1 MTKIIQKMCLR
12 WNLYLLKRKVSRI
25 ERHILEARFAH

>member
-1 MTKIIQKMCLR
+1 MTKLIQKMCLR

-25 ERHILEARFAH
+25 ERHVLAARFA